1 MEDQVI
7 ANIEEQISDLDRKE
21 TELTWE
27 LLDVFTDVYAVT
39 PEDNPENDQND
50 QEENIDQFKASILGA
65 QAVPTQPCEYA
76 GRYQDPLYVQEVLQK
91 LENMKNLV
99 RQSNL
104 ENVNENP
111 VYLRELARVEATYPD
126 NGGRTMLNELVA
138 VYIFLGGN

>member
-1 MEDQVI
+1 
-7 ANIEEQISDLDRKE
+7 
-21 TELTWE
+21 
-27 LLDVFTDVYAVT
+27 
-39 PEDNPENDQND
+39 
-50 QEENIDQFKASILGA
+50 
-65 QAVPTQPCEYA
+65 
-76 GRYQDPLYVQEVLQK
+76 
-91 LENMKNLV
+91 MKNLV